1 MYLFFQKKGIDVPEL
16 LWINKED
23 KNGDGV
29 IEMQEF
35 VTGNSD
41 EL

>member
-1 MYLFFQKKGIDVPEL
+1 MHLFFQKKGIDVPES
-16 LWINKED
+16 LWVKGD